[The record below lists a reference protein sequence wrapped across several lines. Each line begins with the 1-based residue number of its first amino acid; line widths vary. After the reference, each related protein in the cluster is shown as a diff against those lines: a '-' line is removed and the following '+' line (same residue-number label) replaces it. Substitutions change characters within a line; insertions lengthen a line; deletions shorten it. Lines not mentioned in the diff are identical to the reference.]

1 MTYKSVRVT
10 RKARSY
16 DIQSNLA
23 DWDTAGSLTKRQS
36 QWPTDS
42 SADVVP
48 NPCHSHNDYLQKVPL
63 YDALAAGCTGIE
75 ADAWLQDDNLLIGHE
90 EDLLSEDK
98 TLQSLYIDPLVEI
111 LTYQNDP
118 SSNPQDGNGDG
129 APVGIFNTDPK
140 TSVVLMIDIKSD
152 GGTTF
157 GAVQS
162 ALEPLRS
169 KGWLT
174 HWDGTD
180 VIPGPITVV
189 GSGDTPFD
197 SIAANETYRDIFFDA
212 PLDKLSGDDE
222 YTTDNS
228 YYASAGFD
236 DAIGQTFL
244 GSLNS
249 DQEGKIKDQIKAA
262 NDKGL
267 KARYWDTP
275 TWPVFQRDHIWNVI
289 MCAGAER
296 LSMDD
301 MTAVKEHDWNKAC

>member
-1 MTYKSVRVT
+1 M
-10 RKARSY
+10 
-16 DIQSNLA
+16 
-23 DWDTAGSLTKRQS
+23 
-36 QWPTDS
+36 
-42 SADVVP
+42 P
-48 NPCHSHNDYLQKVPL
+48 NQCHSHNDYLQKVPL

-75 ADAWLQDDNLLIGHE
+75 ADAWLQEDSLLVGHE
-90 EDLLSEDK
+90 ADSLSQDK

-118 SSNPQDGNGDG
+118 SSNPQDGNNDG
-129 APVGIFNTDPK
+129 TPVGIFNTDPK

-174 HWDGTD
+174 HWDGTN
-180 VIPGPITVV
+180 VIPGPLTVV
-189 GSGDTPFD
+189 GSRDTPFD
-197 SIAANETYRDIFFDA
+197 SITSNETYRDIFFDA

-222 YTTDNS
+222 YTTENC
-228 YYASAGFD
+228 YYASAGFG

-244 GSLNS
+244 GVLNS
-249 DQEGKIKDQIKAA
+249 GQEGKIKDQIKAA

-275 TWPVFQRDHIWNVI
+275 TWPAFQRDDIWNVI
-289 MCAGAER
+289 MCDGAGM

-301 MTAVKEHDWNKAC
+301 LTAAKEHDWKKTC

>member
-1 MTYKSVRVT
+1 MTYKSVRVSRT
-10 RKARSY
+10 SPNY
-16 DIQSNLA
+16 DIQDSIA
-23 DWDTAGSLTKRQS
+23 KWGTDGSLTKRQT
-36 QWPTDS
+36 QWPTDN

-75 ADAWLQDDNLLIGHE
+75 ADAWLQDDKLLIGHK
-90 EDLLSEDK
+90 EDSLSDDK
-98 TLQSLYIDPLVEI
+98 TLQSLYIDPLAEI

-118 SSNPQDGNGDG
+118 SSNPQDDSNDG
-129 APVGIFNTDPK
+129 ASVGIFNTDPK
-140 TSVVLMIDIKSD
+140 RTVVLMIDIKSD

-174 HWDGTD
+174 HWDGTNI
-180 VIPGPITVV
+180 IPGPLTVV

-197 SIAANETYRDIFFDA
+197 SIASNDTYRDIFFDA

-222 YTTDNS
+222 YTTENS
-228 YYASAGFD
+228 YYASASFG

-244 GSLNS
+244 GALNGN
-249 DQEGKIKDQIKAA
+249 QEGKIKDQIKAA

-275 TWPVFQRDHIWNVI
+275 TWPTFQRDHIWNLI
-289 MCAGAER
+289 MCDGAGM

-301 MTAVKEHDWNKAC
+301 MNAVKEHDWNKKC